1 MNEIAISNLDL
12 AAFLLVRGF
21 TIDRLDQNGKTI
33 IFVFADPENIGT
45 KVIAEYYKN
54 TPVPVKSY
62 NAALRE
68 CRDMMFDLKR
78 QTSNTGNGSQNETY
92 NPADR

>member
-21 TIDRLDQNGKTI
+21 MIDRLDQNGKTI
-33 IFVFADPENIGT
+33 VFIFNDPKNIG
-45 KVIAEYYKN
+45 KQIIAEYYKN
-54 TPVPVKSY
+54 ALVPVKSF

-68 CRDMMFDLKR
+68 CRDLMFDLKR
-78 QTSNTGNGSQNETY
+78 QTSNTGNGNQNETY
-92 NPADR
+92 SPADR

>member
-33 IFVFADPENIGT
+33 IFIFSDPQNTG
-45 KVIAEYYKN
+45 KQVIAEYYKN
-54 TPVPVKSY
+54 APVPVKGY

-68 CRDMMFDLKR
+68 CRDLMFDLKR
-78 QTSNTGNGSQNETY
+78 QTSPIGNGNHETHR
-92 NPADR
+92 PANR

>member
-1 MNEIAISNLDL
+1 MNEIGISNLDL

-33 IFVFADPENIGT
+33 IFVFSDPQSIGT
-45 KVIAEYYKN
+45 RVIAEYYKN
-54 TPVPVKSY
+54 APVPVKSY

-78 QTSNTGNGSQNETY
+78 QTSNSGNGNPNETHR
-92 NPADR
+92 PTSR